1 MPHRTAGCSRQSVHE
16 QSVCGESLTSQIL
29 SGEICERRGFSRKDR
44 KLRGVQHLLWMS
56 LFVLQLLEQSSHYAN
71 VFQIP
76 DSCLTRLTS
85 AYSSCF

>member
-56 LFVLQLLEQSSHYAN
+56 LFVLQLLEQSSHAN